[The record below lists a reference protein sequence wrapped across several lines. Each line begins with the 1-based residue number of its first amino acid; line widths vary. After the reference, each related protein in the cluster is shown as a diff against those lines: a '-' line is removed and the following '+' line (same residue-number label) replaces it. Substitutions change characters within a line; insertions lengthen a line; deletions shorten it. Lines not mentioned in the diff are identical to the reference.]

1 MLHCRL
7 TRKCSCRGPKR
18 FGRRGIALDGW
29 AAAPQQVP
37 AADLHIVRR
46 HSKDSV
52 KHEGSHFS
60 PIQVAAM
67 TTSGSSNAEEMAREV
82 RVYIFKQ
89 AAETG
94 RVPQTPELSAALHR
108 SEPDVVSAVKQLAAG
123 KVLILAPND
132 GNIWAANPF
141 CAVPSGFRV
150 EAGDKSYWGICI
162 WDALGICAALGKD
175 AVITAPCGDCGEPM
189 RLEVRQGRLSHS
201 EGIIHFAV
209 PAHHWW
215 DNIGFT

>member
-1 MLHCRL
+1 M
-7 TRKCSCRGPKR
+7 
-18 FGRRGIALDGW
+18 
-29 AAAPQQVP
+29 V
-37 AADLHIVRR
+37 
-46 HSKDSV
+46 
-52 KHEGSHFS
+52 
-60 PIQVAAM
+60 
-67 TTSGSSNAEEMAREV
+67 TSGPSDAEDLARQV
-82 RVYIFKQ
+82 RLYVFRQ

-94 RVPQTPELSAALHR
+94 RVPQPPQIAAALR
-108 SEPDVVSAVKQLAAG
+108 RAEPDVITAVKQLAAG

-150 EAGDKSYWGICI
+150 QAGDQTYWGICI

-175 AVITAPCGDCGEPM
+175 AVISAPCGDCGEPM
-189 RLEVRQGRLSHS
+189 SLEIRQGGLARS